1 MPETF
6 DDFLQRSEILFGK
19 DALDKLKNAR
29 VLLAG
34 AGGVGGCAAE
44 ALIRSGIGH
53 LTVYD
58 PDCVHPTNLNRQILA
73 LRSNNG
79 MLKTAI
85 LRERASDIN
94 PQLDLQ
100 AIPERLSRENIET
113 VLEQGKFDYIADAID
128 SLDDKCFLLAA
139 ALRNNIKVISAM
151 GAGCRFDPT
160 KIEYS
165 DISRTY
171 GCKLAKTVRSKLK
184 KEYNISKGIMCVFS
198 PEINPDTI
206 QPCGNGERPLI
217 GSNSFIPGIFGL
229 FIAAKIINDL
239 AARC

>member
-19 DALDKLKNAR
+19 EALTKLKNAR
-29 VLLAG
+29 GVLAG
-34 AGGVGGCAAE
+34 AGGVGGYAAE

-58 PDCVHPTNLNRQILA
+58 PDSVHPTNLNRQILA

-79 MLKTAI
+79 KSKTAI
-85 LRERASDIN
+85 LRERAFDIN

-100 AIPERLSRENIET
+100 AIPERLSGENIEA

-128 SLDDKCFLLAA
+128 SLDDKCFLLAT
-139 ALRNNIKVISAM
+139 ALKNNTKVISAM

-160 KIEYS
+160 QIQYS
-165 DISRTY
+165 DISKTY
-171 GCKLAKTVRSKLK
+171 GCKLAKTVRGKLK

-198 PEINPDTI
+198 PEVNPDAI
-206 QPCGNGERPLI
+206 QPCEGERPLI